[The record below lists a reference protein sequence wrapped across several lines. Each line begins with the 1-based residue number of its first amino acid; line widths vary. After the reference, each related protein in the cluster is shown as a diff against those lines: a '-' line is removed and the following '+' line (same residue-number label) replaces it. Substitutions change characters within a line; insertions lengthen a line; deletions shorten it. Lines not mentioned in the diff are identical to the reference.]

1 MKKSRPRLCSYIVA
15 LVSISTQSMVIILV
29 CLLHPLW
36 CCPFLTHFRRHL
48 NPRGPKQEWEN
59 QRNQTGLPESKAGEP
74 CANITVTAIKR
85 SLSLSF
91 LFSAQTSSFE
101 LFWRCT
107 WRESIFVF
115 EKIAGCWDECQ
126 PVVLEGWTV
135 SFQAPFTPL
144 ESELLRVWSGD
155 LLCNKVCWI
164 VLSHWH

>member
-15 LVSISTQSMVIILV
+15 LVSISTQSMVCIF
-29 CLLHPLW
+29 HPLW